1 MKGNTE
7 KSKELKW
14 HDIAFKC
21 LSSCAIYLQLLI
33 FYKLALFCQQQEDF
47 QGVEGTL
54 NKCG

>member
-33 FYKLALFCQQQEDF
+33 FYKLALFC
-47 QGVEGTL
+47 
-54 NKCG
+54 